1 MIATRMSPQGD
12 FSVRARRWLMLA
24 LFGQLLL
31 LWSLPLTSSL
41 WLDETV
47 TWWMASGSLE
57 TLWQRG
63 TDFSGGSP
71 VPWVLPWASMKLFGK
86 SEWALRLPSLLCM
99 SGAVLV
105 VAAIGRRLFDRG
117 TGVLAAAVFAF
128 HHVVH
133 FEARNARAY
142 ALAMLCAALATLA
155 LLRWLERPRVWR
167 ALAYGAC
174 VALTVLAHFMFGGI
188 LIVHAAWVL
197 ILRGVRGP
205 RWTLGEAALLLLAT
219 LAGLAPA
226 LGLLLGVGERASG
239 LMVSGTPY
247 IEALL
252 RELAPHATIAAALTG
267 LIFLGVTGRMR
278 RDPEAPPM
286 ARPVLLAL
294 ALLFLLPPVAL
305 FAISRWTSWEL
316 FLPRYASWHAI
327 GFALLV
333 AWCWRQVA
341 GLGTRMLLA
350 AILFVM
356 GSGAFIT
363 RSHFVNEWRGVSA
376 AVSAELERHPGAPL
390 LAHTGLIESLD
401 ASFVRDPEKSAY
413 LLAPFAVYAPPAG
426 HELRALTWN
435 AHTPDAQALLEELA
449 LWLEREHTAFVLVS
463 RDTSEPGFW
472 PFFRGRLTPLGWKD
486 RRLDHIRGNMLAVVF
501 EKRAR

>member
-1 MIATRMSPQGD
+1 
-12 FSVRARRWLMLA
+12 MLA
-24 LFGQLLL
+24 LFGQLFL

-63 TDFSGGSP
+63 TEFSGGSP
-71 VPWVLPWASMKLFGK
+71 VPWLLPWASMKLFGT

-99 SGAVLV
+99 AGAVLV

-117 TGVLAAAVFAF
+117 TGLCAAAVFAF

-142 ALAMLCAALATLA
+142 ALAMLGAALATLA
-155 LLRWLERPRVWR
+155 LLRWLERPGLLR

-188 LIVHAAWVL
+188 LIVHAAWVV
-197 ILRGVRGP
+197 IFRGVRGP
-205 RWTLGEAALLLLAT
+205 RWSVGEAAALLFAT
-219 LAGLAPA
+219 LAGIAPA
-226 LGLLLGVGERASG
+226 LVLLSGVSARAPG
-239 LMVSGTPY
+239 LMVSGVPY

-252 RELAPHATIAAALTG
+252 RELAPHATVASALTG
-267 LIFLGVTGRMR
+267 LLVLGMMGRMR
-278 RDPEAPPM
+278 RDPVAPPL
-286 ARPVLLAL
+286 ARPTLLAL
-294 ALLFLLPPVAL
+294 ALLFLLPPIAL
-305 FAISRWTSWEL
+305 FVASRWTPWQI

-327 GFALLV
+327 GLALLV
-333 AWCWRQVA
+333 GWCWRQVA
-341 GLGTRMLLA
+341 GQGSRIILA
-350 AILFVM
+350 AILFAM
-356 GSGAFIT
+356 GSGAFLT
-363 RSHFVNEWRGVSA
+363 RSHFVNEWRGVSE
-376 AVSAELERHPGAPL
+376 AVSVELERHPGAPL

-413 LLAPFAVYAPPAG
+413 LLAPFAAYPVPSG
-426 HELRALTWN
+426 HELKALTWN
-435 AHTPDAQALLEELA
+435 AHTPDAQAYVEELA

-472 PFFRGRLTPLGWKD
+472 PFFRGRLGPLSWKD
-486 RRLDHIRGNMLAVVF
+486 HRLDNIRGNMIAVVF
-501 EKRAR
+501 EKTRH